1 MQHTYGRLIY
11 ILYVV
16 WDGPRCLPRHL
27 TYPQMSYPSF
37 DSLRSKSP
45 VDTAKTLDNVA
56 FGRVE
61 LTRGLAAIEGHRDG
75 MSKVLISHIG
85 V

>member
-1 MQHTYGRLIY
+1 
-11 ILYVV
+11 
-16 WDGPRCLPRHL
+16 
-27 TYPQMSYPSF
+27 MSYPSF

-75 MSKVLISHIG
+75 MSKVLINHIG